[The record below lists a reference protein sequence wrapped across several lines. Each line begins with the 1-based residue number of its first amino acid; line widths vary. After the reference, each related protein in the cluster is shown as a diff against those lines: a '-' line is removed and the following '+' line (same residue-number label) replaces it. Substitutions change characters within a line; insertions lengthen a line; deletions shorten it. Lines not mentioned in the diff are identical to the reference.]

1 VKTEDGTVL
10 FNAGTVIDTQVVKL
24 LNENNID
31 EVNIRSVLT
40 CETEGGVCQKCY
52 GLDLSTTRETNI
64 GDPVGV
70 VAAQS
75 IGEPG
80 TQLTMRTFHSG

>member
-1 VKTEDGTVL
+1 MRFGL
-10 FNAGTVIDTQVVKL
+10 CI
-24 LNENNID
+24 
-31 EVNIRSVLT
+31 
-40 CETEGGVCQKCY
+40 KCY
-52 GLDLSTTRETNI
+52 GSNLANNLPAVI

-80 TQLTMRTFHSG
+80 TQLTMRTKHSGGVAGVDVTRVYPV